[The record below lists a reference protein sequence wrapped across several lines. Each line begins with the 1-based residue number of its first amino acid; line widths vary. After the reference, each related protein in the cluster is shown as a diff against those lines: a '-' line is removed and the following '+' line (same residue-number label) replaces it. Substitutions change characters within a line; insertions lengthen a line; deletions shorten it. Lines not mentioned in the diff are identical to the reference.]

1 MKMADIEAGG
11 RYKVKGRSSCVVVIQ
26 KDWKGPTGRAG
37 KAGVQACYE
46 DRPDYKFYLATNLIQ
61 EPWEEY
67 AKRKA
72 AQDLLWENK
81 RAKREEMRSLVPN
94 LRAVLRAIVGHD
106 GYQVYEDYRVALY
119 FHEPEILKE
128 ITAALWRG
136 RRKP

>member
-11 RYKVKGRSSCVVVIQ
+11 RYKAKGRGSCVVVIQ

-67 AKRKA
+67 AKRRA
-72 AQDLLWENK
+72 GQELMWARQ
-81 RAKREEMRSLVPN
+81 RAKRDAMRLLVPD
-94 LRAVLRAIVGHD
+94 LERVLVAIVGTE
-106 GYQVYEDYRVALY
+106 GYNIYDDHRVALY
-119 FHEPEILKE
+119 FGEPEVMKE
-128 ITAALWRG
+128 IIAALKRG
-136 RRKP
+136 RPRG